1 MAYAPVPPHIAAQQA
16 KEADLVRRMNSVD
29 PTERYRAKEEA
40 MSGYAADFG
49 RAMAAQAEQ
58 TARAYQAEI
67 KRCEE
72 VCYRYSAKVNLF
84 PTKLSKK
91 LRQNRF
97 ATTTHSY

>member
-16 KEADLVRRMNSVD
+16 KEADLMRRMNSVD

-40 MSGYAADFG
+40 MSCQQAAFG

-67 KRCEE
+67 RRCEE
-72 VCYRYSAKVNLF
+72 ADRRNNPYKPLPKGAKV
-84 PTKLSKK
+84 TK
-91 LRQNRF
+91 
-97 ATTTHSY
+97 SY

>member
-29 PTERYRAKEEA
+29 PTERYRAKEEV

-67 KRCEE
+67 RRCEE
-72 VCYRYSAKVNLF
+72 ADRRLNPYKPLPKGAKI
-84 PTKLSKK
+84 TK
-91 LRQNRF
+91 
-97 ATTTHSY
+97 SY